1 MRIPRD
7 VDASA
12 LIKLLERYG
21 YKVIRQTGSHVRL
34 CKAFGDNEQHSITV
48 PNHQP
53 IKIGT
58 LGSIVKDVALING
71 LDPKELYDQ
80 L

>member
-1 MRIPRD
+1 MQYE
-7 VDASA
+7 
-12 LIKLLERYG
+12 LL
-21 YKVIRQTGSHVRL
+21 
-34 CKAFGDNEQHSITV
+34 
-48 PNHQP
+48 NHQP

-58 LGSIVKDVALING
+58 LGSIVKDVAFVNG